1 MGNVAPTIECNFRI
15 FASIVNGMHECAK
28 LSRGSGSGG
37 DISVLAI
44 SSLFLRSILMGR
56 EDAVRIGLMDWVE
69 CVEVEVVELMNGFV
83 VIGERLKSKV
93 VEGCR
98 IEVNVLS
105 SIIVC
110 LLPRATLGLASK
122 WKSDIPLLKSVEKI
136 SELKRKFGDGDR
148 YIVDMVKKAV
158 YM

>member
-15 FASIVNGMHECAK
+15 FESIVNGRHECVK

-37 DISVLAI
+37 DISVLAM
-44 SSLFLRSILMGR
+44 SSLFLRSIFMGR
-56 EDAVRIGLMDWVE
+56 EDAATIGLMDWVE
-69 CVEVEVVELMNGFV
+69 CLGVEVDEWMNGFV
-83 VIGERLKSKV
+83 VIGECLKSKV

-110 LLPRATLGLASK
+110 SLPRATLGLASK
-122 WKSDIPLLKSVEKI
+122 WESDIPLHKSVEMI
-136 SELKRKFGDGDR
+136 SGLEGKFGD
-148 YIVDMVKKAV
+148 
-158 YM
+158 